1 MNYQRIYNN
10 IIENAK
16 SQNRKKGLTYYE
28 SHHIVPK
35 SLGGS
40 NKKENLV
47 LLTPKEHFICHRLLI
62 EIYKDDHKKYLS
74 MLRAFVMLSSKNL
87 HQKNRYINARMYEN
101 IKNKMYGTNGILTGS
116 NSTFFGKSHNSE
128 TRKKLSEKKKGE
140 LNPQYNKTPWNKGKN
155 KDNDVKIKEYSLKQ
169 KEHPYNKDRPEMSQ
183 ETRKKL
189 SDIAKN
195 NDLGKNKSD
204 SHIKNISKTMK
215 NLVKTDPLYKQRLLE
230 NSKKAADVT
239 RGVPKEK
246 IKCPYCNKV
255 GGKPAMKRFHFD
267 KCKEKNNGT

>member
-1 MNYQRIYNN
+1 MH
-10 IIENAK
+10 II
-16 SQNRKKGLTYYE
+16 
-28 SHHIVPK
+28 PK
-35 SLGGS
+35 SIGGS
-40 NKKENLV
+40 NKKDNLV
-47 LLTPKEHFICHRLLI
+47 LLTPREHYICHKLLI
-62 EIYKDDHKKYLS
+62 KIYKEDHKKYIS
-74 MLRAFVMLSSKNL
+74 MLRAFLMLSTKNI
-87 HQKNRYINARMYEN
+87 HQEKRYINSKVYEK
-101 IKNKMYGTNGILTGS
+101 IKNKLYGENGILTGS
-116 NSTFFGKSHNSE
+116 NSTFFGKTHNNR

-155 KDNDVKIKEYSLKQ
+155 KDNDIKIKEYSLKQ
-169 KEHPYNKDRPEMSQ
+169 KEHLYNKDRPEMSQ

-189 SDIAKN
+189 SDNAKN

-204 SHIKNISKTMK
+204 AHIKNISKTMK

-230 NSKKAADVT
+230 NSKKAADIT

-267 KCKEKNNGT
+267 NCKEKNSGS